1 MRVSLPG
8 RQLGKRVTAMITGSD
23 GLGASTVDIDTF
35 RRMAPLSQR
44 RTIVEGFDAAI
55 VERVAREL
63 LDISVQAFL
72 RALSLSTS
80 TIRRKMTNGDRLSLV
95 ESDRVAR
102 VLYVLDHATEVFGA
116 RDLAAQWMTRAH
128 SELDG
133 LKPIEVMDVQPGY
146 DRVRNLLNRAVF
158 ALGV

>member
-1 MRVSLPG
+1 M
-8 RQLGKRVTAMITGSD
+8 TDGSR
-23 GLGASTVDIDTF
+23 GLGASTADFDIF

-44 RTIVEGFDAAI
+44 RAIADGFDATI

-63 LDISVQAFL
+63 LDISIQALL
-72 RALSLSTS
+72 RALSLPTS
-80 TIRRKMTNGDRLSLV
+80 TIQRKITRGGRLSLV

-102 VLYVLDHATEVFGA
+102 VLYVLGYATEVFGA

-133 LKPIEVMDVQPGY
+133 LKPVEVLDVQPGY
-146 DRVRNLLNRAVF
+146 DRVRDLLNRAAF
-158 ALGV
+158 AVCV